1 MNSNLGSRC
10 DLRRLLKFATTV
22 ESCSRLDR
30 ERKRAHCRHGVV
42 RPAGVSE
49 CHSRRKF
56 SNKNVDVYPWRENC
70 ALDVEEVKGMNTSLL
85 SASLLLIVLTL
96 GACATNGGS
105 GGAGQTQ
112 SGASEAQA
120 AGEEKEKGD

>member
-1 MNSNLGSRC
+1 MKSKLGNRC
-10 DLRRLLKFATTV
+10 NLRRLSNRAAGWIVKGK
-22 ESCSRLDR
+22 
-30 ERKRAHCRHGVV
+30 ERVVRHGVV
-42 RPAGVSE
+42 IRPAGVSE

-70 ALDVEEVKGMNTSLL
+70 ALDVEEVRGMKTSLL